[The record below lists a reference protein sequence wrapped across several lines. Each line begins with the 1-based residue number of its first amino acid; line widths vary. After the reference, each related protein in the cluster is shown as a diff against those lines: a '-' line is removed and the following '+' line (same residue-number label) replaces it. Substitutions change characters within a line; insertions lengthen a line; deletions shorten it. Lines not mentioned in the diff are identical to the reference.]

1 MDSPVPEGITDI
13 DEGETSKYV
22 RHNIAYLGYLEHR
35 QLAQDKGVELLQK
48 CGIKGSWRHVLLD
61 WMHDIVIKC
70 QLMKDTY
77 FMAAGL
83 LDRYFDSV
91 KEQVAKQN
99 VQKLGIV
106 ALFLAAKVAAMTVST
121 RRRRPHC
128 VMLES

>member
-22 RHNIAYLGYLEHR
+22 RHNTAYLAYLEHR
-35 QLAQDKGVELLQK
+35 HLPQDKGAELLQK

-83 LDRYFDSV
+83 LDRYFDNV
-91 KEQVAKQN
+91 QEQVPKLS
-99 VQKLGIV
+99 VQKLGVV
-106 ALFLAAKVAAMTVST
+106 ALFLAAKYEEIYPLVYLTT
-121 RRRRPHC
+121 FLNR
-128 VMLES
+128 